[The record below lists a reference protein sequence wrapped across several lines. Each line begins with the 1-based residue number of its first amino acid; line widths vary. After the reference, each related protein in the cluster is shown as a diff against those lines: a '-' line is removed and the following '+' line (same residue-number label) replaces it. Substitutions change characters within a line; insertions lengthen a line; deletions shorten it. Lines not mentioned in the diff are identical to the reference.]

1 MQLFSNDEP
10 ETRGVDTCHGYRTSH
25 AGTPGHKDLGLQVL
39 PETELQA
46 NSQLLG
52 SSSFSL

>member
-10 ETRGVDTCHGYRTSH
+10 ETRGVDTCHGYWTSH